1 MMIFPSLIGLC
12 ECGRQMKASER
23 NRRER
28 ERHKKRP
35 RDIKEEG
42 KKGERSQSVSVERIF
57 HR

>member
-1 MMIFPSLIGLC
+1 
-12 ECGRQMKASER
+12 MKASER